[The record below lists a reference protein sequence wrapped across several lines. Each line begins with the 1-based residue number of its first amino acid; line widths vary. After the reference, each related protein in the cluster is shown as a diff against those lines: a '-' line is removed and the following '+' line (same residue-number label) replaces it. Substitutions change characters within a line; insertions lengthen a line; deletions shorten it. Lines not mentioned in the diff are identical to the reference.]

1 MIFLYIMINQTY
13 QEVSKVIEIDLRKI
27 GNKRLNEISKD
38 FQEYFYNLKQE
49 NPNRY
54 ERLTFNVNDGKPH
67 SSDLE
72 DILGELRGRVI
83 GTRLYIK
90 KKQ

>member
-1 MIFLYIMINQTY
+1 MINQTY